1 MLGKQPRKLAMVSS
15 IEVEALTKYYDSF
28 LAVDHVSFEVA
39 AGEIFGFL
47 GPNGAGK
54 TTTLRMLTNL
64 TRPSEGSARVLG
76 MDTVRDSLA
85 IKRVIGIVPEASNI
99 FSELTTTANLT
110 FTGVLYGV
118 PRKKA
123 ADRAAELVKA
133 FGLTEHAGKKAAALS
148 LGLRRRLTIAMSLM
162 HEPRVVFLDEPT
174 SGLDVESARLIR
186 GIVRDLHDGGVTVFI
201 TTHNMEEANQ
211 LCQRIAVINRGRLIA
226 VDTPERLKQAAS
238 ESQVVEVSFDR
249 HLSEGEERGLLE
261 LPCVS
266 EARPLGDKY
275 HLVAS
280 DPPCVLEAIYPFMEE
295 RGLKPVSLNTFG
307 PSLEDVFV
315 KLTGS
320 GESGGRD

>member
-1 MLGKQPRKLAMVSS
+1 MAPS
-15 IEVEALTKYYDSF
+15 IEVSDLTKYFDKF
-28 LAVDHVSFEVA
+28 LAVDHVSFDVE

-64 TRPSEGSARVLG
+64 TRPSEGTARILG

-85 IKRVIGIVPEASNI
+85 VKAVIGIVPEASNV
-99 FSELTTTANLT
+99 FFELTTLANLT
-110 FTGVLYGV
+110 FTGALYGV
-118 PRKKA
+118 RKK
-123 ADRAAELVKA
+123 RAAARASELIEL
-133 FGLTEHAGKKAAALS
+133 FDLEEHRKKKSVELS

-162 HEPRVVFLDEPT
+162 HDPRVVFLDEPT

-186 GIVRDLHDGGVTVFI
+186 DIVQDLHKNGVTVFI

-211 LCQRIAVINRGRLIA
+211 LCHRIAVINHGDLIA

-238 ESQVVEVSFDR
+238 ESQAIEVSFDR
-249 HLSEGEERGLLE
+249 AVSEAEEKGLAG

-266 EARPLGDKY
+266 AVRPLGDKY
-275 HLVAS
+275 HLVTS
-280 DPPCVLEAIYPFMEE
+280 DPPCVLEAIYPFMSE

-315 KLTGS
+315 MLTTRTMEPS
-320 GESGGRD
+320 SHE